1 MRRPCRRASRPSWN
15 AIGTRLVGAP
25 LGGSGTHQTRYVG
38 PGGEVPPSHSR
49 ERRARYRITAI
60 ERQTPAIASAQQGL
74 GWQLQVT
81 NVPVAHLDV
90 AQVTAA
96 YRAGWHVEHDFHK
109 LKERPVGLSPLFVW
123 REDQLLGLTRLLTL
137 ALRLLTLIETQVACG
152 LIADGASLTRLYE
165 GQPTRATQRP
175 TAARLLKALSRAE
188 ITLTEVR
195 SPEHTEWYLTPLPP
209 WLSQVLRY
217 LKLPSGLYENLSD
230 N

>member
-1 MRRPCRRASRPSWN
+1 ME
-15 AIGTRLVGAP
+15 
-25 LGGSGTHQTRYVG
+25 THQTRYVG
-38 PGGEVPPSHSR
+38 PGRGSATRPTR
-49 ERRARYRITAI
+49 ENVEQRYRITAI

-152 LIADGASLTRLYE
+152 LIADGASLTRC
-165 GQPTRATQRP
+165 T
-175 TAARLLKALSRAE
+175 KA
-188 ITLTEVR
+188 
-195 SPEHTEWYLTPLPP
+195 SP
-209 WLSQVLRY
+209 RG
-217 LKLPSGLYENLSD
+217 LPSGLRPRGC
-230 N
+230 